1 MNYWIL
7 ISAPDKWFCK
17 SCDKNAK
24 VNEIVLNL
32 DEQPWRVR
40 EDYFRDAKIGDK
52 CVIKIGKDY
61 RSIERRT
68 LDNGEVIDV
77 LESGIYAFG
86 EISKKLY
93 FDEKDD
99 CHRVVV
105 KITQNLFKENNII
118 DADMAEKILGND
130 FTSQSSKK
138 IDEKKYAHLLSIV
151 EITQDN
157 NDDEIEMYENFEPNS
172 VEDTPQI
179 YPAEVKIQRDMFSVR
194 ELHTEYKNAMLLLAP
209 DFQREFVW
217 TLKQKSELVES
228 ILMGIPLPMIYFFES
243 DDGVIQVV
251 DGKQR
256 LTSLFE
262 YIENK
267 FPLSQKLSILKDLK
281 GKRYEDLNPAER
293 TKIARHQF
301 VAQTIIP
308 PTPDRIKFDIFERV
322 NRKGSVLNN
331 QEMRNALYHG
341 ESTKLLNSLA
351 EEECFKQATGND
363 VSPTRMRDRYMI
375 LRFLAFYL
383 WKTKQSINFK
393 KNEPIDVKKNELIEY
408 KSDIDEFVGQT
419 MTYLNRTTPEKREEI
434 KDIFNHAMSLA
445 YNVGGEAIFRLP
457 SRERKRPI
465 SVTLFETFS
474 YFFSQIK
481 DEESQYSRYKA
492 TLDQL
497 LTDEDYLKALTSNV
511 DSTTRVNGRF
521 EKIDQILEG
530 IK

>member
-7 ISAPDKWFCK
+7 IAAPDKWFCE
-17 SCDKNAK
+17 SCDTNAN
-24 VNEIVLNL
+24 VNEILLTL

-52 CVIKIGKDY
+52 CVIKIGKDT

-68 LDNGEVIDV
+68 LDNGEVVDI
-77 LESGIYAFG
+77 LESGIYGLA
-86 EISKKLY
+86 EIVKELY
-93 FDEKDD
+93 FDKKDD

-138 IDEKKYAHLLSIV
+138 IDAKKYAHLLSIV
-151 EITQDN
+151 EITQDH
-157 NDDEIEMYENFEPNS
+157 NDDEIEMYENLEPNS
-172 VEDTPQI
+172 SDENTTI

-194 ELHTEYKNAMLLLAP
+194 ELKTDYENEMLVLAP

-217 TLKQKSELVES
+217 SLKQKSELVES
-228 ILMGIPLPMIYFFES
+228 ILMGIPLPMIYFFEG

-262 YIENK
+262 FMENK
-267 FPLSQKLSILKDLK
+267 FPLSQSLSILTDLR
-281 GKRYEDLNPAER
+281 GKRYNDLTPSER

-301 VAQTIIP
+301 VAQTITP

-351 EEECFKQATGND
+351 KEECFTQATGND

-383 WKTKQSINFK
+383 WKTKQSMNVK
-393 KNEPIDVKKNELIEY
+393 KNEPIEY

-434 KDIFNHAMSLA
+434 KDIFKHAMSLA